1 MRCPN
6 IMIMTINVEPDEIS
20 QNAGSPYLI
29 RFCSVYYLNDAGRLV
44 IQIRQ

>member
-6 IMIMTINVEPDEIS
+6 IMIMAFNVEPDEIS
-20 QNAGSPYLI
+20 QNLI
-29 RFCSVYYLNDAGRLV
+29 GFCSVYYLNDAGRLV